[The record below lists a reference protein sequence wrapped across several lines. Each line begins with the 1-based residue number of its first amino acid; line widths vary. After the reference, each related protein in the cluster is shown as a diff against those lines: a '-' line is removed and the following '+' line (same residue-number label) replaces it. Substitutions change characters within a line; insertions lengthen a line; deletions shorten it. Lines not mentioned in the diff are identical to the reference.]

1 MNEFDASLFGMHCL
15 TYDTIVYKWRIFIHF
30 FKHPKKAR
38 SGTPVDLQNF
48 PSGFQTWPSQNRRG
62 LLRLFYGVMSC
73 HGVVRMC
80 LGCVH

>member
-1 MNEFDASLFGMHCL
+1 MNGFDASLFGMHCL
-15 TYDTIVYKWRIFIHF
+15 TYHTIVNGAFSCIFSST
-30 FKHPKKAR
+30 PKKAR
-38 SGTPVDLQNF
+38 SGTPVDLQNL

-73 HGVVRMC
+73 QGVVRMC